1 MADIDV
7 LVTGCNNDSVTMQ
20 YTERRIVS
28 RLTIT
33 LDDAIHQALKEAA
46 ARQGR
51 SIGKIIEES
60 LILRGIKPMENA
72 RQLVARARHNAAC
85 NPDDALNIAV
95 EETRAARN
103 R

>member
-1 MADIDV
+1 M
-7 LVTGCNNDSVTMQ
+7 
-20 YTERRIVS
+20 S

-33 LDDAIHQALKEAA
+33 LEDDLHRAVKETA

-72 RQLVARARHNAAC
+72 RQLVARARLQSKCSEEEAVSL
-85 NPDDALNIAV
+85 AL
-95 EETRAARN
+95 EETRAHRHL
-103 R
+103 

>member
-1 MADIDV
+1 M
-7 LVTGCNNDSVTMQ
+7 
-20 YTERRIVS
+20 S

-33 LDDAIHQALKEAA
+33 LDDSVHQALREAA

-72 RQLVARARHNAAC
+72 RQLVARARSNAAC
-85 NPDDALNIAV
+85 DEDEALSIAV
-95 EETRAARN
+95 EETRAVRQK
-103 R
+103 